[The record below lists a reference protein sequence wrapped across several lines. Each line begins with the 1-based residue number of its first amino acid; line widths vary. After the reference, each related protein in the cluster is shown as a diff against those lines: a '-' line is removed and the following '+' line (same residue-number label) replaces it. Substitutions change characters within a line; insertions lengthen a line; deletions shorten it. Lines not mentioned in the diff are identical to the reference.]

1 MKPDPWPCCCWMAGP
16 RPKIPPRGLMV
27 RLTVSMRTT
36 AGPAFSTAST
46 ITELLGCRDGAGAAS
61 VIRGC
66 SGGCRPGREILVA
79 VQEVSRP
86 AETAVRVRRD
96 RKRGWTIGSGRAS
109 LKASLKTDPR
119 ARAAYIR
126 PSRRGLLV
134 QQGDQLWHRVSQELQ
149 ARLSKPT
156 FETWI
161 RPARCRSFGG
171 DLLQLE
177 APNSF
182 ACGWLHKNYLTM
194 IAAVASEHAGRPVRV
209 EVLVAPGAD
218 PLPLPQEQDTAAAP
232 AAPER
237 PTPPP
242 PRAPARAASSLF
254 RPGAGLNTR
263 YVFNRFVV
271 GANSRMA
278 HAASLAVAEA
288 PGREFN
294 PLFICG
300 GVGLGKTHLMQAI
313 GHYRL
318 EIDPEARVFYVSTE
332 TFTNDL
338 IQAIRK
344 DGMQAFRDRYRAAD
358 LILVDD
364 IQFIEG
370 KEYTQ
375 EEFFH
380 TFNALHEAGR
390 QIVIA
395 SDRPP
400 SQIPRLQERLIS
412 RFSMGLIADIQT
424 PDLETRMAIL
434 HKKAEAEQMALPREL
449 IQYIAG
455 RFTSNI
461 RELEGAL
468 TRAVAFASITGLPM
482 TVESVAPMLD
492 PVGNDVAVTP
502 QQVLEKVAEVFEV
515 AIEEMLS
522 PSRKRAVSQSRQVGM
537 YLMRQSTSLSLPR
550 IGEAFG
556 GKDHSTVMYAVEQVE
571 KKLSSDPDLARRVQQ
586 VRDLLQIDSRKR
598 R

>member
-1 MKPDPWPCCCWMAGP
+1 VNGERCTQHAYYLEIEAQMAVHQDGE
-16 RPKIPPRGLMV
+16 
-27 RLTVSMRTT
+27 
-36 AGPAFSTAST
+36 
-46 ITELLGCRDGAGAAS
+46 ELWNQ
-61 VIRGC
+61 V
-66 SGGCRPGREILVA
+66 
-79 VQEVSRP
+79 
-86 AETAVRVRRD
+86 
-96 RKRGWTIGSGRAS
+96 K
-109 LKASLKTDPR
+109 
-119 ARAAYIR
+119 
-126 PSRRGLLV
+126 
-134 QQGDQLWHRVSQELQ
+134 QELQ
-149 ARLSKPT
+149 ASLSKPT

-161 RPARCRSFGG
+161 RPARCRQFHRGE
-171 DLLQLE
+171 LRLE

-182 ACGWLHKNYLTM
+182 AVNWLRRHYLARISELASGLCG
-194 IAAVASEHAGRPVRV
+194 EPVRV
-209 EVLVAPGAD
+209 SLEVSEAAVGAGPD
-218 PLPLPQEQDTAAAP
+218 AQEAGAWAAP
-232 AAPER
+232 VELSRDLRASPAGESAQPQGLSR
-237 PTPPP
+237 P
-242 PRAPARAASSLF
+242 A
-254 RPGAGLNTR
+254 AGLNPR
-263 YVFNRFVV
+263 YLFSRFVV
-271 GANSRMA
+271 GPNSRMA
-278 HAASLAVAEA
+278 HAAALAVAEA

-318 EIDPEARVFYVSTE
+318 EIDQQARVFYVSTE

-344 DGMQAFRDRYRAAD
+344 DGMQAFRDRYRAAE

-412 RFSMGLIADIQT
+412 RFSMGLIADIQA

-434 HKKAEAEQMALPREL
+434 HKKAEVEQMALPRDL

-492 PVGNDVAVTP
+492 PVGNDVEVTP
-502 QQVLEKVAEVFEV
+502 QQVLDKVAEVFAV
-515 AIEEMLS
+515 RIDDMLS
-522 PSRKRAVSQSRQVGM
+522 PSRRRSVSQARQVGM
-537 YLMRQSTSLSLPR
+537 YLMRQSTNLSLPR

-571 KKLSSDPDLARRVQQ
+571 KKLNSDPSLARQVQQ

-598 R
+598 K

>member
-1 MKPDPWPCCCWMAGP
+1 MQVPTGN
-16 RPKIPPRGLMV
+16 
-27 RLTVSMRTT
+27 
-36 AGPAFSTAST
+36 
-46 ITELLGCRDGAGAAS
+46 ELW
-61 VIRGC
+61 V
-66 SGGCRPGREILVA
+66 
-79 VQEVSRP
+79 
-86 AETAVRVRRD
+86 
-96 RKRGWTIGSGRAS
+96 K
-109 LKASLKTDPR
+109 
-119 ARAAYIR
+119 
-126 PSRRGLLV
+126 V
-134 QQGDQLWHRVSQELQ
+134 QQALQ
-149 ARLSKPT
+149 KNLSKPT

-161 RPARCRSFGG
+161 RPARCSGFQDGELT
-171 DLLQLE
+171 LL

-182 ACGWLHKNYLTM
+182 SSDWLRKNYSQT
-194 IAAVASEHAGRPVRV
+194 ISEVACEIYGQPVRV
-209 EVLVAPGAD
+209 QINAEELDKDADSAMSSAIASPSKQPNVEASKSSVGAKFNG
-218 PLPLPQEQDTAAAP
+218 PKRILP
-232 AAPER
+232 
-237 PTPPP
+237 
-242 PRAPARAASSLF
+242 
-254 RPGAGLNTR
+254 GLNLR

-271 GANSRMA
+271 GPNSRMA
-278 HAASLAVAEA
+278 HAAALAVAEA

-318 EIDPEARVFYVSTE
+318 EIDPGAKVSYVSTE

-338 IQAIRK
+338 IVAIRK

-412 RFSMGLIADIQT
+412 RFSMGLIADIQA

-434 HKKAEAEQMALPREL
+434 QKKAEQERMRLPRDL
-449 IQYIAG
+449 IQFIAG

-492 PVGNDVAVTP
+492 PNGQGVEVTP
-502 QQVLEKVAEVFEV
+502 KQVIEKVSEVFEV
-515 AIEEMLS
+515 TPEEMQS
-522 PSRKRAVSQSRQVGM
+522 SSRRRPVSQARQVGM
-537 YLMRQSTSLSLPR
+537 YLMRHGTDLSLPR

-556 GKDHSTVMYAVEQVE
+556 GKDHTTVIYAIEQVE
-571 KKLSSDPDLARRVQQ
+571 KKLSTEPQLASQVQRVK
-586 VRDLLQIDSRKR
+586 DLLQIDSRKR
-598 R
+598 H

>member
-1 MKPDPWPCCCWMAGP
+1 MLSG
-16 RPKIPPRGLMV
+16 
-27 RLTVSMRTT
+27 S
-36 AGPAFSTAST
+36 
-46 ITELLGCRDGAGAAS
+46 ELWNK
-61 VIRGC
+61 
-66 SGGCRPGREILVA
+66 
-79 VQEVSRP
+79 VQH
-86 AETAVRVRRD
+86 ALQ
-96 RKRGWTIGSGRAS
+96 GS
-109 LKASLKTDPR
+109 
-119 ARAAYIR
+119 
-126 PSRRGLLV
+126 
-134 QQGDQLWHRVSQELQ
+134 
-149 ARLSKPT
+149 LSKPT
-156 FETWI
+156 FETWL
-161 RPARCRSFGG
+161 RPVRCSSFSDGE
-171 DLLQLE
+171 LCLQ

-182 ACGWLHKNYLTM
+182 ASNWLRKHYLST
-194 IAAVASEHAGRPVRV
+194 ITELATDIIGRPVQVTV
-209 EVLVAPGAD
+209 EARQEDQEGAAST
-218 PLPLPQEQDTAAAP
+218 PAQAAP
-232 AAPER
+232 APAPVAVATDSGASAVAV
-237 PTPPP
+237 PTPGQS
-242 PRAPARAASSLF
+242 RAPRRL
-254 RPGAGLNTR
+254 PGLNRR

-271 GANSRMA
+271 GPNSRMA
-278 HAASLAVAEA
+278 HAAALAVAES

-318 EIDPEARVFYVSTE
+318 EIDPDARVSYVSTE

-338 IQAIRK
+338 IVAIRK
-344 DGMQAFRDRYRAAD
+344 DGMQAFRDRYRATD

-412 RFSMGLIADIQT
+412 RFSMGLIADIQA

-434 HKKAEAEQMALPREL
+434 QKKAEQEKVSLPRDL
-449 IQYIAG
+449 IQYLSG

-492 PVGNDVAVTP
+492 PSGQGVEVTP
-502 QQVLEKVAEVFEV
+502 QQVIDKVSEVFDV
-515 AIEEMLS
+515 SADDMRS
-522 PSRKRAVSQSRQVGM
+522 SSRRRAVSQARQVGM
-537 YLMRQSTSLSLPR
+537 FLMRQGTDLSLPR
-550 IGEAFG
+550 IGETFG
-556 GKDHSTVMYAVEQVE
+556 GKDHTTVMYAIEQVE
-571 KKLSSDPDLARRVQQ
+571 KKLSSDPQLASQVQK
-586 VRDLLQIDSRKR
+586 VKDLLQIDSRKKR
-598 R
+598 

>member
-1 MKPDPWPCCCWMAGP
+1 
-16 RPKIPPRGLMV
+16 MV
-27 RLTVSMRTT
+27 LT
-36 AGPAFSTAST
+36 GN
-46 ITELLGCRDGAGAAS
+46 ELWTK
-61 VIRGC
+61 
-66 SGGCRPGREILVA
+66 
-79 VQEVSRP
+79 VQL
-86 AETAVRVRRD
+86 A
-96 RKRGWTIGSGRAS
+96 
-109 LKASLKTDPR
+109 
-119 ARAAYIR
+119 
-126 PSRRGLLV
+126 
-134 QQGDQLWHRVSQELQ
+134 LQ
-149 ARLSKPT
+149 HNLSKPT

-161 RPARCRSFGG
+161 RPASCKGFKDGELT
-171 DLLQLE
+171 LL

-182 ACGWLHKNYLTM
+182 ASNWLRKNYVQT
-194 IAAVASEHAGRPVRV
+194 IEAAAEKIYGQSVRV
-209 EVLVAPGAD
+209 IVQAQEEGGPPETVLPSVSPPASVSEAIPAD
-218 PLPLPQEQDTAAAP
+218 ASPSSGPRRILP
-232 AAPER
+232 
-237 PTPPP
+237 
-242 PRAPARAASSLF
+242 
-254 RPGAGLNTR
+254 GLNLR

-271 GANSRMA
+271 GPNSRMA
-278 HAASLAVAEA
+278 HAAALAVAEA

-318 EIDPEARVFYVSTE
+318 EINPEAKVAYVSTE

-338 IQAIRK
+338 IVAIRK
-344 DGMQAFRDRYRAAD
+344 DGMQAFRNRYRAAD
-358 LILVDD
+358 LILIDD

-400 SQIPRLQERLIS
+400 SQIPRLQERLTS
-412 RFSMGLIADIQT
+412 RFSMGLIADIQS

-434 HKKAEAEQMALPREL
+434 QKKAELERMMLPRDL

-492 PVGNDVAVTP
+492 PNGQGVEVTP
-502 QQVLEKVAEVFEV
+502 RQVIEKVSEVFDVTPED
-515 AIEEMLS
+515 MRS
-522 PSRKRAVSQSRQVGM
+522 SSRRRSVSHARQVGM
-537 YLMRQSTSLSLPR
+537 YLMRQGTDLSLPR
-550 IGEAFG
+550 IGETFG
-556 GKDHSTVMYAVEQVE
+556 GKDHTTVMYAIEQVE
-571 KKLSSDPDLARRVQQ
+571 KRLSSDPQLASQVQR
-586 VRDLLQIDSRKR
+586 VRDLLQIDSRR
-598 R
+598 RR

>member
-1 MKPDPWPCCCWMAGP
+1 VG
-16 RPKIPPRGLMV
+16 V
-27 RLTVSMRTT
+27 T
-36 AGPAFSTAST
+36 
-46 ITELLGCRDGAGAAS
+46 
-61 VIRGC
+61 
-66 SGGCRPGREILVA
+66 
-79 VQEVSRP
+79 
-86 AETAVRVRRD
+86 
-96 RKRGWTIGSGRAS
+96 
-109 LKASLKTDPR
+109 
-119 ARAAYIR
+119 
-126 PSRRGLLV
+126 V
-134 QQGDQLWHRVSQELQ
+134 QQGDQLWRQVQEALQ
-149 ARLSKPT
+149 GNLSKPT

-161 RPARCRSFGG
+161 RPARCADFAG
-171 DLLQLE
+171 DQLLLV
-177 APNSF
+177 APNAF
-182 ACGWLHKNYLTM
+182 ACGWLRKNYLTT
-194 IAAVASEHAGRPVRV
+194 IGAVASEIAGRPIAVSVDTATGPDGADGVQGLQPIAGELPAPAVSHGNGHANGHANGHTQRTATG
-209 EVLVAPGAD
+209 EPPRKLAPG
-218 PLPLPQEQDTAAAP
+218 
-232 AAPER
+232 
-237 PTPPP
+237 
-242 PRAPARAASSLF
+242 
-254 RPGAGLNTR
+254 LNPR

-271 GANSRMA
+271 GPNSRMA
-278 HAASLAVAEA
+278 HAAALAVAEA

-313 GHYRL
+313 GNYRL
-318 EIDPEARVFYVSTE
+318 EIDPDARVAYVSTE

-344 DGMQAFRDRYRAAD
+344 DGMQKFRDRYRAAD

-412 RFSMGLIADIQT
+412 RFSMGLIADIQA

-434 HKKAEAEQMALPREL
+434 HKKAEHEQVSLPRDL
-449 IQYIAG
+449 IQYLAG

-492 PVGNDVAVTP
+492 PAGSEVEVTP
-502 QQVLEKVAEVFEV
+502 AQVLSKVAEVFGV
-515 AIEEMLS
+515 AVEEMKS
-522 PSRKRAVSQSRQVGM
+522 PSRKRAVSQARQVGM
-537 YLMRQSTSLSLPR
+537 YLMRQGTNLSLPR
-550 IGEAFG
+550 IGDEFG
-556 GKDHSTVMYAVEQVE
+556 GKDHSTVMYAVDQIE
-571 KKLSSDPDLARRVQQ
+571 KKLGADPLLGRQVQQ
-586 VRDLLQIDSRKR
+586 VRDLLQIDSRR
-598 R
+598 RTR